1 MENKPMSKPKTPQE
15 KAIRYFKRAN
25 IHTPLRPDGS
35 IDYEILWSECFVEGR
50 PMKNVMKHYD
60 NLPAEL
66 KREN

>member
-1 MENKPMSKPKTPQE
+1 MARLIM
-15 KAIRYFKRAN
+15 RCFGAN
-25 IHTPLRPDGS
+25 A
-35 IDYEILWSECFVEGR
+35 FVEGR